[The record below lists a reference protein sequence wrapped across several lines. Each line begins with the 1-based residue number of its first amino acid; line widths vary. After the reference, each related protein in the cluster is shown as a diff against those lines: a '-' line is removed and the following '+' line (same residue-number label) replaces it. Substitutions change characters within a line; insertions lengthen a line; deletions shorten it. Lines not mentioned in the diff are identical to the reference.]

1 MFLITGCGKGIG
13 RESLKYFCESYT
25 EPIVGIYR
33 SEIDHQNHLDEF
45 NSRLLLIKGDVSDE
59 NIYNK
64 TFDKAIQKFNYLP
77 SKFIVNAGMRLRNN
91 LEKVDS
97 ENLKNIW
104 QINYFSLRN
113 LLKTLILRNTIS
125 NDISLVYIS
134 SIVSSLGFKDL
145 DDYGA
150 TKAASE
156 SLIRSTSSRFSNSR
170 FNSIAPGFTK
180 TSYAENF
187 RNNNELLYD
196 WTISRTP
203 MNRWGNSEEI
213 VYLIDFLL
221 SPKASFITGQT
232 FKIDGG
238 WSSNA

>member
-13 RESLKYFCESYT
+13 RETLKYFCESYN

-33 SEIDHQNHLDEF
+33 SDIENISHLNEF
-45 NSRLLLIKGDVSDE
+45 NSRLLLIKGDVSEE
-59 NIYNK
+59 NIYSK
-64 TFDKAIQKFNYLP
+64 CLDKAVQKFNALP
-77 SKFIVNAGMRLRNN
+77 SKFVINAGMRLRNN

-97 ENLKNIW
+97 DTLNKIW

-113 LLKTLILRNTIS
+113 ILKTLVLRDMIS
-125 NDISLVYIS
+125 KDISLVYIS

-187 RNNNELLYD
+187 KNNNELLYD

-221 SPKASFITGQT
+221 SSKSSFITGQT